1 MQANL
6 ASAPL
11 ARGCLIAGMSNAF
24 SELIERA
31 GSEQPLTRDEI
42 HTLLV
47 DGEGQDFA
55 LIEAASIL
63 RRNEFRNMI
72 AVHTENE
79 ELADALGT
87 RSIAVDSYDVL
98 DISRDIDSEELA
110 ETIERIAASPA
121 IGVTVLLPKNA
132 VPMMLM
138 RVLSILRLAA
148 PSKVI
153 HLPEGYDQSLR
164 SLTSLAM
171 HVVSA
176 ITITDDIEQW
186 PMVNEIL
193 KSLRHG
199 GIVISGTGGRDALAG
214 YLRYLSDLGVDL
226 MGHREARGSACGSV
240 DGGGCGCGS
249 GGCGGHEEPAP
260 SAGGC
265 GCGSGGCGSSAEAP
279 AEAHGHSHGDGGC
292 CGGHDEPKEE
302 KGGCCGGHDE
312 PKEEKGGCCG
322 GHDEPKEEKGGCC
335 GGHDEPEP
343 VVEEAPAGGCGCGAG
358 GCGSK

>member
-1 MQANL
+1 
-6 ASAPL
+6 
-11 ARGCLIAGMSNAF
+11 MSNAF

-31 GSEQPLTRDEI
+31 TAGEGLNREEI

-55 LIEAASIL
+55 LIEAASVV

-72 AVHTENE
+72 AIHTEDE
-79 ELADALGT
+79 ALADALGT
-87 RSIAVDSYDVL
+87 RSIAVDSYEVL

-110 ETIERIAASPA
+110 ATIERIAESSA
-121 IGVTVLLPKNA
+121 IGVTVLLPENA

-148 PSKVI
+148 PAKVI
-153 HLPEGYDQSLR
+153 HLPEGYEQSLR

-186 PMVNEIL
+186 PMVNEVL
-193 KSLRHG
+193 KALRHG

-226 MGHREARGSACGSV
+226 MGHRDARGSACGS
-240 DGGGCGCGS
+240 
-249 GGCGGHEEPAP
+249 EEPAP
-260 SAGGC
+260 SAGGG

-279 AEAHGHSHGDGGC
+279 AEAHGHSHGG
-292 CGGHDEPKEE
+292 
-302 KGGCCGGHDE
+302 
-312 PKEEKGGCCG
+312 GGCCG

-343 VVEEAPAGGCGCGAG
+343 VVEEASAGGCGCGAG

>member
-176 ITITDDIEQW
+176 ITITDDIEQL

-240 DGGGCGCGS
+240 GGGCGCGS

-260 SAGGC
+260 SSGGC
-265 GCGSGGCGSSAEAP
+265 GCGSGGCGSSAEAS
-279 AEAHGHSHGDGGC
+279 AEVHGHSHGGGGC

-322 GHDEPKEEKGGCC
+322 GHDEPK
-335 GGHDEPEP
+335 P
-343 VVEEAPAGGCGCGAG
+343 VVEETPASGCGCGAG

>member
-6 ASAPL
+6 ASAPP

-148 PSKVI
+148 PSQVI

-240 DGGGCGCGS
+240 GGGCGCGS
-249 GGCGGHEEPAP
+249 GGCGGHEE
-260 SAGGC
+260 SSSGGC
-265 GCGSGGCGSSAEAP
+265 GCGSSAEAP
-279 AEAHGHSHGDGGC
+279 AEAHGHSHGGGGC

>member
-1 MQANL
+1 
-6 ASAPL
+6 
-11 ARGCLIAGMSNAF
+11 MSNAF

-31 GSEQPLTRDEI
+31 TAGEGLNREEI

-55 LIEAASIL
+55 LIEAASVV

-72 AVHTENE
+72 AIHTEDE
-79 ELADALGT
+79 ALADALGT
-87 RSIAVDSYDVL
+87 RSIAVDSYEVL

-110 ETIERIAASPA
+110 ATIERIAESSA
-121 IGVTVLLPKNA
+121 IGVTVLLPENA

-148 PSKVI
+148 PAKVI
-153 HLPEGYDQSLR
+153 HLSEGYEQSLR

-186 PMVNEIL
+186 PMVNEVL
-193 KSLRHG
+193 KALRHG

-226 MGHREARGSACGSV
+226 MGHRDARGSACGSV

-249 GGCGGHEEPAP
+249 GGCGSHEEPATFRRWLWLWL
-260 SAGGC
+260 GWMRFLR
-265 GCGSGGCGSSAEAP
+265 
-279 AEAHGHSHGDGGC
+279 
-292 CGGHDEPKEE
+292 
-302 KGGCCGGHDE
+302 
-312 PKEEKGGCCG
+312 
-322 GHDEPKEEKGGCC
+322 
-335 GGHDEPEP
+335 
-343 VVEEAPAGGCGCGAG
+343 
-358 GCGSK
+358 

>member
-1 MQANL
+1 MQGNL
-6 ASAPL
+6 ASAL
-11 ARGCLIAGMSNAF
+11 IARGCLIAVMSNAF

-55 LIEAASIL
+55 LIEAASVV

-110 ETIERIAASPA
+110 EAIERIAASPA
-121 IGVTVLLPKNA
+121 VGVTVLLPKNA

-153 HLPEGYDQSLR
+153 HLPEGYEQSLR

-240 DGGGCGCGS
+240 GGDCGCGS
-249 GGCGGHEEPAP
+249 GGCGGHEEP
-260 SAGGC
+260 SSGGC
-265 GCGSGGCGSSAEAP
+265 GCGDSGCGSSAEA
-279 AEAHGHSHGDGGC
+279 EGHGHSHG
-292 CGGHDEPKEE
+292 E
-302 KGGCCGGHDE
+302 
-312 PKEEKGGCCG
+312 
-322 GHDEPKEEKGGCC
+322 GGCC

-343 VVEEAPAGGCGCGAG
+343 VAEEAPAGGCGCGAG

>member
-6 ASAPL
+6 ASASL
-11 ARGCLIAGMSNAF
+11 AHGCLIAGMSNAF

-79 ELADALGT
+79 ELADALDT

-249 GGCGGHEEPAP
+249 GGCGSHEEPAP

>member
-6 ASAPL
+6 ASASL
-11 ARGCLIAGMSNAF
+11 AHGCLIAGMSNAF

-121 IGVTVLLPKNA
+121 IGATVLLPKNA

-240 DGGGCGCGS
+240 GGGCGCGS

-260 SAGGC
+260 SSGGC
-265 GCGSGGCGSSAEAP
+265 GCGSGGCGSSAEAS
-279 AEAHGHSHGDGGC
+279 AEVHGHSHGG
-292 CGGHDEPKEE
+292 
-302 KGGCCGGHDE
+302 GGCCGGHDE

>member
-6 ASAPL
+6 ASAPP

-226 MGHREARGSACGSV
+226 MGHREARGSV
-240 DGGGCGCGS
+240 GGGCGCGS
-249 GGCGGHEEPAP
+249 GGCGGHEE
-260 SAGGC
+260 SSSGGC

-279 AEAHGHSHGDGGC
+279 AEAHGHSHGGGGC

>member
-6 ASAPL
+6 ASASL
-11 ARGCLIAGMSNAF
+11 AHGCLIAGMSNAF

-249 GGCGGHEEPAP
+249 GGCGSHEESS

-279 AEAHGHSHGDGGC
+279 AEAHGHFHGG
-292 CGGHDEPKEE
+292 
-302 KGGCCGGHDE
+302 
-312 PKEEKGGCCG
+312 GGCCG

-343 VVEEAPAGGCGCGAG
+343 VVEEASAGGCGCGAG

>member
-1 MQANL
+1 
-6 ASAPL
+6 
-11 ARGCLIAGMSNAF
+11 MSNAF

-31 GSEQPLTRDEI
+31 TAGEGLNREEI

-55 LIEAASIL
+55 LIEAASVV

-72 AVHTENE
+72 AIHTEDE
-79 ELADALGT
+79 ALADALGT
-87 RSIAVDSYDVL
+87 RSIAVDSYEVL

-110 ETIERIAASPA
+110 ATIERIAESSA
-121 IGVTVLLPKNA
+121 IGVTVLLPENA

-148 PSKVI
+148 PGKVI
-153 HLPEGYDQSLR
+153 HLPEGYEQSLR

-186 PMVNEIL
+186 PMVNEVL
-193 KSLRHG
+193 KALRHG

-226 MGHREARGSACGSV
+226 MGHRDARGSACGS
-240 DGGGCGCGS
+240 GGCGS
-249 GGCGGHEEPAP
+249 HEEPAP

-279 AEAHGHSHGDGGC
+279 AEAHGHSHGGGGC

-312 PKEEKGGCCG
+312 PI
-322 GHDEPKEEKGGCC
+322 EEKGGCC

-343 VVEEAPAGGCGCGAG
+343 VVEEEAPPGGCGCGAG

>member
-1 MQANL
+1 
-6 ASAPL
+6 
-11 ARGCLIAGMSNAF
+11 MSNAF

-31 GSEQPLTRDEI
+31 TAGEGLNREEI

-47 DGEGQDFA
+47 DGDGQDFT
-55 LIEAASIL
+55 LIEAASVV

-72 AVHTENE
+72 AIHTEDE
-79 ELADALGT
+79 ALADALGT

-110 ETIERIAASPA
+110 ATIERIAESSA
-121 IGVTVLLPKNA
+121 IGVTVLLPENA

-148 PSKVI
+148 PAKVI
-153 HLPEGYDQSLR
+153 HLPEGYEQSLR

-186 PMVNEIL
+186 PMVNEVL
-193 KSLRHG
+193 KALRHG
-199 GIVISGTGGRDALAG
+199 GIVISGTAGRDALAG

-226 MGHREARGSACGSV
+226 MGHRDARGS
-240 DGGGCGCGS
+240 S
-249 GGCGGHEEPAP
+249 GGCGSHEEPAP

-279 AEAHGHSHGDGGC
+279 AEAHGHSHGG
-292 CGGHDEPKEE
+292 
-302 KGGCCGGHDE
+302 
-312 PKEEKGGCCG
+312 GGCCG

>member
-1 MQANL
+1 MQGNL
-6 ASAPL
+6 ASAL
-11 ARGCLIAGMSNAF
+11 IARGCLIAGMSNAF

-55 LIEAASIL
+55 LIEAASVV

-110 ETIERIAASPA
+110 EAIERIAASPA
-121 IGVTVLLPKNA
+121 VGVTVLLPKNA

-153 HLPEGYDQSLR
+153 HLPEGYEQSLR

-226 MGHREARGSACGSV
+226 MGHRE
-240 DGGGCGCGS
+240 GGGCGCGS
-249 GGCGGHEEPAP
+249 GGCGGHEEP
-260 SAGGC
+260 SSDGC
-265 GCGSGGCGSSAEAP
+265 GCGDGGCGSSAEA
-279 AEAHGHSHGDGGC
+279 EGHGHSHG
-292 CGGHDEPKEE
+292 E
-302 KGGCCGGHDE
+302 
-312 PKEEKGGCCG
+312 
-322 GHDEPKEEKGGCC
+322 GGCC

-343 VVEEAPAGGCGCGAG
+343 VAEEAPAGGCGCGAG

>member
-6 ASAPL
+6 ASAPP

-226 MGHREARGSACGSV
+226 MGHREARGSV
-240 DGGGCGCGS
+240 GGGCGCGS
-249 GGCGGHEEPAP
+249 GGCGGHEE
-260 SAGGC
+260 SSSGGC
-265 GCGSGGCGSSAEAP
+265 GCGDGGCGSSAEAP
-279 AEAHGHSHGDGGC
+279 AEAHGHSHGG
-292 CGGHDEPKEE
+292 
-302 KGGCCGGHDE
+302 GGCCGGHDE

>member
-1 MQANL
+1 
-6 ASAPL
+6 
-11 ARGCLIAGMSNAF
+11 MSNAF

-31 GSEQPLTRDEI
+31 TAGEGLNREEI

-55 LIEAASIL
+55 LIEAASVV

-72 AVHTENE
+72 AIHTEDE
-79 ELADALGT
+79 ALAEALGT

-110 ETIERIAASPA
+110 ATIERIAESSA
-121 IGVTVLLPKNA
+121 IGVTVLLPENA

-148 PSKVI
+148 PAKVI
-153 HLPEGYDQSLR
+153 HLPEGYEQSLR

-186 PMVNEIL
+186 PMVNEVL
-193 KSLRHG
+193 KALRHG

-240 DGGGCGCGS
+240 GGGCGCGS
-249 GGCGGHEEPAP
+249 GGCGGHEESSSGGCGCGSGGCGSHEEPAS

-265 GCGSGGCGSSAEAP
+265 GCGSGGCGSSAEA
-279 AEAHGHSHGDGGC
+279 ESHGHSHGG
-292 CGGHDEPKEE
+292 
-302 KGGCCGGHDE
+302 
-312 PKEEKGGCCG
+312 GGCCG

-343 VVEEAPAGGCGCGAG
+343 VVEEAPAGGCGCGSG

>member
-1 MQANL
+1 MQGNL
-6 ASAPL
+6 ASAL
-11 ARGCLIAGMSNAF
+11 IARGCLIAGMSNAF
-24 SELIERA
+24 SELIERV

-55 LIEAASIL
+55 LIEAASVV

-110 ETIERIAASPA
+110 EAIERIAASPA
-121 IGVTVLLPKNA
+121 VGVTVLLPKNA

-153 HLPEGYDQSLR
+153 HLPEGYEQSLR

-240 DGGGCGCGS
+240 GGGCGCGS
-249 GGCGGHEEPAP
+249 GGCGGHEEP
-260 SAGGC
+260 SSGGC
-265 GCGSGGCGSSAEAP
+265 GCGDSGCGSSAEA
-279 AEAHGHSHGDGGC
+279 EGHGHSHG
-292 CGGHDEPKEE
+292 E
-302 KGGCCGGHDE
+302 
-312 PKEEKGGCCG
+312 
-322 GHDEPKEEKGGCC
+322 GGCC

-343 VVEEAPAGGCGCGAG
+343 VAEEAPAGGCGCGAG

>member
-1 MQANL
+1 
-6 ASAPL
+6 
-11 ARGCLIAGMSNAF
+11 MSNAF

-31 GSEQPLTRDEI
+31 TAGEGLNREEI

-47 DGEGQDFA
+47 DGDGQDFT
-55 LIEAASIL
+55 LIEAASVV

-72 AVHTENE
+72 AIHTEDE
-79 ELADALGT
+79 ALADALGT
-87 RSIAVDSYDVL
+87 RSIAVDSYEVL

-110 ETIERIAASPA
+110 ASIERIAESSA
-121 IGVTVLLPKNA
+121 IGVTVLLPENA

-148 PSKVI
+148 PAKVI
-153 HLPEGYDQSLR
+153 HLPEGYEQSLR

-186 PMVNEIL
+186 PMVNEVL
-193 KSLRHG
+193 KALRHG

-226 MGHREARGSACGSV
+226 MGHRDARG
-240 DGGGCGCGS
+240 
-249 GGCGGHEEPAP
+249 

-279 AEAHGHSHGDGGC
+279 AEAHGHSHGG
-292 CGGHDEPKEE
+292 
-302 KGGCCGGHDE
+302 
-312 PKEEKGGCCG
+312 GGCCG

>member
-1 MQANL
+1 
-6 ASAPL
+6 
-11 ARGCLIAGMSNAF
+11 MSNAF

-31 GSEQPLTRDEI
+31 TAGEGLNREEI

-55 LIEAASIL
+55 LIEAASVV

-72 AVHTENE
+72 AIHTEDE
-79 ELADALGT
+79 ALADALGT
-87 RSIAVDSYDVL
+87 RSIAVDSYEVL

-110 ETIERIAASPA
+110 ATIERIAESSA
-121 IGVTVLLPKNA
+121 IGVTVLLPENA

-148 PSKVI
+148 PAKVI
-153 HLPEGYDQSLR
+153 HLPEGYEQSLR

-186 PMVNEIL
+186 PMVNEVL
-193 KSLRHG
+193 KALRHG

-226 MGHREARGSACGSV
+226 MGHRDARGSACGSV
-240 DGGGCGCGS
+240 DGGGCGCGCGS
-249 GGCGGHEEPAP
+249 GGCGSHEEPAP

-279 AEAHGHSHGDGGC
+279 AEAHGHSHGGGGC

-312 PKEEKGGCCG
+312 PKEEQ
-322 GHDEPKEEKGGCC
+322 GGCC

>member
-6 ASAPL
+6 ASASL
-11 ARGCLIAGMSNAF
+11 AHGMSNAF

-240 DGGGCGCGS
+240 GGGCGCGS

-279 AEAHGHSHGDGGC
+279 AEAHGHSHGG
-292 CGGHDEPKEE
+292 
-302 KGGCCGGHDE
+302 
-312 PKEEKGGCCG
+312 GGCCG

-343 VVEEAPAGGCGCGAG
+343 VVAETPAGGCGCGAG

>member
-1 MQANL
+1 
-6 ASAPL
+6 
-11 ARGCLIAGMSNAF
+11 MSNAF

-31 GSEQPLTRDEI
+31 TAGEGLNREEI

-55 LIEAASIL
+55 LIEAASVV

-72 AVHTENE
+72 AIHTKDEA
-79 ELADALGT
+79 LADALGT
-87 RSIAVDSYDVL
+87 RSIAVDSYEVL

-110 ETIERIAASPA
+110 ATIERIAESSA
-121 IGVTVLLPKNA
+121 IGVTVLLPENA

-148 PSKVI
+148 PAKVI
-153 HLPEGYDQSLR
+153 HLPEGYEQSLR

-186 PMVNEIL
+186 PMVNEVL
-193 KSLRHG
+193 KALRHG

-226 MGHREARGSACGSV
+226 MGHRDARGSACGSV

-249 GGCGGHEEPAP
+249 GGCGSHEEPVP

-265 GCGSGGCGSSAEAP
+265 GGHEESSSGGCGCGDGGCGSSAEAP
-279 AEAHGHSHGDGGC
+279 AEAHGHSHGGGGC

-312 PKEEKGGCCG
+312 PT
-322 GHDEPKEEKGGCC
+322 EEKGGCC

>member
-1 MQANL
+1 
-6 ASAPL
+6 
-11 ARGCLIAGMSNAF
+11 MSNAF

-31 GSEQPLTRDEI
+31 TAGEGLNREEI

-55 LIEAASIL
+55 LIEAASVV

-72 AVHTENE
+72 AIHTTDEA
-79 ELADALGT
+79 LADALGT

-110 ETIERIAASPA
+110 ATIERIAESSA
-121 IGVTVLLPKNA
+121 IGVTVLLPENA

-148 PSKVI
+148 PAKVI
-153 HLPEGYDQSLR
+153 HLPEGYEQSLR

-186 PMVNEIL
+186 PMVNEVL
-193 KSLRHG
+193 KALRHG
-199 GIVISGTGGRDALAG
+199 GIVISGTAGRDALAG

-226 MGHREARGSACGSV
+226 MGHRDARGSA
-240 DGGGCGCGS
+240 
-249 GGCGGHEEPAP
+249 
-260 SAGGC
+260 
-265 GCGSGGCGSSAEAP
+265 CGSGGCGSSAEAP
-279 AEAHGHSHGDGGC
+279 AESHGHPHGGGGC

-312 PKEEKGGCCG
+312 PE
-322 GHDEPKEEKGGCC
+322 EEKGGCC

>member
-1 MQANL
+1 
-6 ASAPL
+6 
-11 ARGCLIAGMSNAF
+11 MSNAF

-31 GSEQPLTRDEI
+31 TAGEGLNREEI

-55 LIEAASIL
+55 LIEAASVV

-72 AVHTENE
+72 AI
-79 ELADALGT
+79 LADALGT
-87 RSIAVDSYDVL
+87 RSIAVDSYEVL

-110 ETIERIAASPA
+110 ATIERIAESSA
-121 IGVTVLLPKNA
+121 IGVTVLLPENA

-148 PSKVI
+148 PGKVI
-153 HLPEGYDQSLR
+153 HLPEGYEQSLR

-186 PMVNEIL
+186 PMVNEVL
-193 KSLRHG
+193 KALRHG

-226 MGHREARGSACGSV
+226 MGHRDARGSACGSYPIPSH
-240 DGGGCGCGS
+240 CS
-249 GGCGGHEEPAP
+249 AP
-260 SAGGC
+260 IKFFFRWRLRMWLGWLW
-265 GCGSGGCGSSAEAP
+265 
-279 AEAHGHSHGDGGC
+279 
-292 CGGHDEPKEE
+292 
-302 KGGCCGGHDE
+302 
-312 PKEEKGGCCG
+312 
-322 GHDEPKEEKGGCC
+322 
-335 GGHDEPEP
+335 
-343 VVEEAPAGGCGCGAG
+343 
-358 GCGSK
+358 

>member
-6 ASAPL
+6 ASASL
-11 ARGCLIAGMSNAF
+11 AHGCLIAGMSNAF

-110 ETIERIAASPA
+110 ETIECIAASPA

-249 GGCGGHEEPAP
+249 GGCGSHEEPAP

-322 GHDEPKEEKGGCC
+322 GHDEP
-335 GGHDEPEP
+335 EP

>member
-1 MQANL
+1 
-6 ASAPL
+6 
-11 ARGCLIAGMSNAF
+11 MSNAF

-31 GSEQPLTRDEI
+31 TAGEGLNREEI

-55 LIEAASIL
+55 LIEAASVV

-72 AVHTENE
+72 AIHTEDE
-79 ELADALGT
+79 ALAEALGT

-110 ETIERIAASPA
+110 ATIERIAESSA
-121 IGVTVLLPKNA
+121 IGVTVLLPENA

-148 PSKVI
+148 PAKVI
-153 HLPEGYDQSLR
+153 HLPEGYEQSLR

-186 PMVNEIL
+186 PMVNEVL
-193 KSLRHG
+193 KALRHG

-240 DGGGCGCGS
+240 GGGHEESSSGGCGCGS
-249 GGCGGHEEPAP
+249 GGCGSHEEPAS

-265 GCGSGGCGSSAEAP
+265 GCGSGGCGSSAEA
-279 AEAHGHSHGDGGC
+279 ESHGHSHGG
-292 CGGHDEPKEE
+292 
-302 KGGCCGGHDE
+302 
-312 PKEEKGGCCG
+312 GGCCG

-343 VVEEAPAGGCGCGAG
+343 VVEEAPAGGCGCGSG

>member
-1 MQANL
+1 
-6 ASAPL
+6 
-11 ARGCLIAGMSNAF
+11 MSNAF

-31 GSEQPLTRDEI
+31 TAGEGLNREEI

-55 LIEAASIL
+55 LIEAASVV

-72 AVHTENE
+72 AIHTKDEA
-79 ELADALGT
+79 LADALGT
-87 RSIAVDSYDVL
+87 RSIAVESYEVL

-110 ETIERIAASPA
+110 AAIERIPESSA
-121 IGVTVLLPKNA
+121 IGVTVLLPENA

-148 PSKVI
+148 PAKVI
-153 HLPEGYDQSLR
+153 HLPEGYEQSLR

-186 PMVNEIL
+186 PMVNEVL
-193 KSLRHG
+193 KALRHG

-226 MGHREARGSACGSV
+226 MGHRDARGSACGSV

-249 GGCGGHEEPAP
+249 GGCG
-260 SAGGC
+260 
-265 GCGSGGCGSSAEAP
+265 SSAEAP
-279 AEAHGHSHGDGGC
+279 AEPHGHSH
-292 CGGHDEPKEE
+292 
-302 KGGCCGGHDE
+302 
-312 PKEEKGGCCG
+312 
-322 GHDEPKEEKGGCC
+322 GGCC

-343 VVEEAPAGGCGCGAG
+343 VVEEAPVGGCGCGAG

>member
-240 DGGGCGCGS
+240 GGGCGCGS

-260 SAGGC
+260 SSGGC
-265 GCGSGGCGSSAEAP
+265 GCGSGGCGSSAEAS
-279 AEAHGHSHGDGGC
+279 AEVHGHSHGGGGC

>member
-1 MQANL
+1 
-6 ASAPL
+6 
-11 ARGCLIAGMSNAF
+11 MSNAF

-31 GSEQPLTRDEI
+31 TAGESLNREEI

-55 LIEAASIL
+55 LIEAASVV

-72 AVHTENE
+72 AVHTEDE
-79 ELADALGT
+79 ALAEALGT
-87 RSIAVDSYDVL
+87 RSIAVDSYEVL

-110 ETIERIAASPA
+110 ATIERIAESSA
-121 IGVTVLLPKNA
+121 IGVTVLLPENA

-153 HLPEGYDQSLR
+153 HLPEGYEQSLR

-186 PMVNEIL
+186 PMVNEVL
-193 KSLRHG
+193 KALRHG

-226 MGHREARGSACGSV
+226 MGHRDARGSSCGSV
-240 DGGGCGCGS
+240 GGGCGCGS
-249 GGCGGHEEPAP
+249 GGCGGHEE
-260 SAGGC
+260 SSSGGC
-265 GCGSGGCGSSAEAP
+265 GCGSGGCGSSSED
-279 AEAHGHSHGDGGC
+279 HGHSHGGGGCCGGHDEPAAESAGGCGCGDGGCGSSEGAEAESHSHGGGGC

-302 KGGCCGGHDE
+302 Q
-312 PKEEKGGCCG
+312 
-322 GHDEPKEEKGGCC
+322 GGCC

-343 VVEEAPAGGCGCGAG
+343 VVEEAPTGGCGCGAG

>member
-1 MQANL
+1 MQGNL
-6 ASAPL
+6 ASAL
-11 ARGCLIAGMSNAF
+11 IARGCLIAGMSNAF

-55 LIEAASIL
+55 LIEAASVV

-110 ETIERIAASPA
+110 EAIERIAASPA
-121 IGVTVLLPKNA
+121 VGVTVLLPKNA

-153 HLPEGYDQSLR
+153 HLPEGYEQSLR

-240 DGGGCGCGS
+240 GGGCGCG
-249 GGCGGHEEPAP
+249 GHEE
-260 SAGGC
+260 SSSGGC
-265 GCGSGGCGSSAEAP
+265 GCGDGGCGSSAEA
-279 AEAHGHSHGDGGC
+279 EGHGHSHG
-292 CGGHDEPKEE
+292 E
-302 KGGCCGGHDE
+302 
-312 PKEEKGGCCG
+312 
-322 GHDEPKEEKGGCC
+322 GGCC

-343 VVEEAPAGGCGCGAG
+343 VAEEAPAGGCGCGAG

>member
-1 MQANL
+1 
-6 ASAPL
+6 
-11 ARGCLIAGMSNAF
+11 MSNAF

-31 GSEQPLTRDEI
+31 TAGEGLNREEI

-55 LIEAASIL
+55 LIEAASVV

-72 AVHTENE
+72 AIHTEDE
-79 ELADALGT
+79 ALADALGT
-87 RSIAVDSYDVL
+87 RSIAVDSYEVL

-110 ETIERIAASPA
+110 ATIERIAESSA
-121 IGVTVLLPKNA
+121 IGVTVLLPENA

-148 PSKVI
+148 PAKVI
-153 HLPEGYDQSLR
+153 HLPEGYEQSLR

-186 PMVNEIL
+186 PMVNEVL
-193 KSLRHG
+193 KALRHG

-226 MGHREARGSACGSV
+226 MGHRDARGSACGSACGSV

-249 GGCGGHEEPAP
+249 GGCGSHEEPAP

-279 AEAHGHSHGDGGC
+279 AEAHGHSHGGGGC

-312 PKEEKGGCCG
+312 PT
-322 GHDEPKEEKGGCC
+322 EEKGGCC

>member
-6 ASAPL
+6 ASASL
-11 ARGCLIAGMSNAF
+11 AHGCLIAGMSNAF

-249 GGCGGHEEPAP
+249 GGCGSHEESS

-322 GHDEPKEEKGGCC
+322 GHDEP
-335 GGHDEPEP
+335 EP

>member
-6 ASAPL
+6 ASASL
-11 ARGCLIAGMSNAF
+11 AHGCLIAGMSNAF

-63 RRNEFRNMI
+63 RRNEFRNII

-249 GGCGGHEEPAP
+249 GGCGSHEESS

-322 GHDEPKEEKGGCC
+322 GHDEP
-335 GGHDEPEP
+335 EP

>member
-226 MGHREARGSACGSV
+226 MGHREARGSV
-240 DGGGCGCGS
+240 GGGCGCGS
-249 GGCGGHEEPAP
+249 GGCGGHEE
-260 SAGGC
+260 SSSGGC
-265 GCGSGGCGSSAEAP
+265 GCGDGGCGSSAEAP
-279 AEAHGHSHGDGGC
+279 AEVHGHSHGGGGC

-312 PKEEKGGCCG
+312 PKEEKS
-322 GHDEPKEEKGGCC
+322 GCC

>member
-6 ASAPL
+6 ASAPP

-153 HLPEGYDQSLR
+153 HLLEGYDQSLR

-240 DGGGCGCGS
+240 GGGCGCGS
-249 GGCGGHEEPAP
+249 GGCGGHEE
-260 SAGGC
+260 SSSGGC
-265 GCGSGGCGSSAEAP
+265 GCGSSAEAP
-279 AEAHGHSHGDGGC
+279 AEAHGHSHGGGGC

>member
-63 RRNEFRNMI
+63 RRNEFHNMI

-138 RVLSILRLAA
+138 RVLSILRL
-148 PSKVI
+148 VI

-240 DGGGCGCGS
+240 GGGCGCGS
-249 GGCGGHEEPAP
+249 GGCGGHEE
-260 SAGGC
+260 SSSGGC
-265 GCGSGGCGSSAEAP
+265 GCGDGGCGSSAEAP
-279 AEAHGHSHGDGGC
+279 AEAHGHSHGG
-292 CGGHDEPKEE
+292 
-302 KGGCCGGHDE
+302 GGCCGGHDE